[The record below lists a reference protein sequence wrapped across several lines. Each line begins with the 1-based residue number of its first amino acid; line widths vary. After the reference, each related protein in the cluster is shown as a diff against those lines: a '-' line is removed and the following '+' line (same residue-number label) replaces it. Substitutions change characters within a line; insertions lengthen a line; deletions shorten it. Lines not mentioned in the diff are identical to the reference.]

1 MSSLPRQRERF
12 KPHSAASFSQ
22 VAELYEE
29 LKGRISQFNMYVD
42 SRRPAVDQE
51 HAYKQ
56 RFILQVCGAGRLFP
70 VPWLGSRRLLSEAG
84 RASGTVAGPPCPR
97 RARGQGELLSC
108 TASGF
113 LS

>member
-1 MSSLPRQRERF
+1 MSSLPWQRERF

-70 VPWLGSRRLLSEAG
+70 VPWLGSRRLLSEAD
-84 RASGTVAGPPCPR
+84 RASGTVAGPPCPHC
-97 RARGQGELLSC
+97 ARGQGELLSC